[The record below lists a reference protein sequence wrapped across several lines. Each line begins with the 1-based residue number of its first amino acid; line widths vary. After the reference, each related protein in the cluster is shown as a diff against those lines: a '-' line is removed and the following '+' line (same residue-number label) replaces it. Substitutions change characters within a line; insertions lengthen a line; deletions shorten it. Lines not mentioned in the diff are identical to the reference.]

1 MTSQRNQDINAIV
14 ITAVEGGVNYWAKLR
29 RYRWHDPA
37 TGEDLDEATVEV
49 RDFEGDE
56 PWRLVD
62 RAVVVRGLRKLAG
75 YHKGGAPHPDRQAH
89 FRAIYHN
96 LGTDDF
102 DIDAE
107 DADCI
112 VQAGLFGEV
121 VYG

>member
-1 MTSQRNQDINAIV
+1 MSQRNQDINDIV
-14 ITAVEGGVNYWAKLR
+14 IAAVEVGVNYWANIR

-49 RDFEGDE
+49 QDFEGDGA
-56 PWRLVD
+56 WHLVG

-75 YHKGGAPHPDRQAH
+75 YHKDGAPHPARQAH
-89 FRAIYHN
+89 FRAIYHS
-96 LGTDDF
+96 LGTDNF
-102 DIDAE
+102 DVDAE

-112 VQAGLFGEV
+112 VQASLFGEV